1 MANRIESINTIE
13 VFEEN
18 GTALNAIR
26 SKKPSI
32 TIREHWNRRELVIV
46 NMGDKSY
53 SVLASDL
60 IAAIQNAQN
69 AHSF

>member
-1 MANRIESINTIE
+1 MANRIESTNVIE

-18 GTALNAIR
+18 GVSLNTIR

-32 TIREHWNRRELVIV
+32 TIREHWNRREFVIV

-53 SVLASDL
+53 TVLANDL

-69 AHSF
+69 AHS